1 MVKNKRVMISLAVI
15 LGLAVIFLPGITKLN
30 ELNDRKETLQNRIR
44 ELEARN
50 RELEIEIKKM
60 KEDPIYIEKVAR
72 EKFRAVREG
81 EITYKIEQEK

>member
-1 MVKNKRVMISLAVI
+1 MVKNKRVVILTAII
-15 LGLAVIFLPGITKLN
+15 LGLAVMFLPGITKLN

-50 RELEIEIKKM
+50 GELELEIKKM

-81 EITYKIEQEK
+81 EIIYKIERE